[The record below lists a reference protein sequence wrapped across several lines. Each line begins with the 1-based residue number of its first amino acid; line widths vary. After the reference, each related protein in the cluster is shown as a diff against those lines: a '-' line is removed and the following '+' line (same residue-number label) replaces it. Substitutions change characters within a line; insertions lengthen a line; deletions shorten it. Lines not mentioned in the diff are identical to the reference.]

1 MSSLSSLSQNLIA
14 AREERKALADFPG
27 SLPDGPAEAYAIQS
41 ECIAGWVDTLVGW
54 KVAGLKADLH
64 EEFKA
69 KRQSGPVFKNNLFT
83 NDGSQSTQVPVFPE
97 GSSAVEAEFVILLGD
112 VTHLPT
118 SNLTEQDVISVIEK
132 VYIGVEIAGSSIHQV
147 HSHGTL
153 AGICDF
159 GNNAGVIIGPEV
171 ENWQKVGLSNIN
183 VNVKLDGE
191 EVGSANAKPSLDGPL
206 GALTYLFEHLAQRSH
221 KVEKGMYVSSG
232 AITGAHRAGAGANSE
247 VSFKGIG
254 TINLKLV
261 ANNQQ
266 YNSNQ

>member
-1 MSSLSSLSQNLIA
+1 MPTLSSLSQNLIA

-27 SLPDGPAEAYAIQS
+27 TLPDGPVEAYAIQS
-41 ECIAGWVDTLVGW
+41 ECIAGWGDTLVGW

-69 KRQSGPVFKNNLFT
+69 KRQSGPVFKNNLFV
-83 NDGSQSTQVPVFPE
+83 NNGAQSTKVPVFPE

-112 VTHLPT
+112 VTYLPT

-171 ENWQKVGLSNIN
+171 ENWQ
-183 VNVKLDGE
+183 E
-191 EVGSANAKPSLDGPL
+191 
-206 GALTYLFEHLAQRSH
+206 GALTYLFEHLAQRGH

-232 AITGAHRAGAGANSE
+232 AITGAHRAGAGAMSE
-247 VSFKGIG
+247 VSFEGVG
-254 TINLKLV
+254 AINLELV
-261 ANNQQ
+261 ANNQ
-266 YNSNQ
+266 